1 MNKVSFYL
9 KTQLPFMMPCY
20 HQNGR
25 KQWFLRTVGTS
36 NRYNVCYVIL
46 LTQLILSI
54 TRGYAIGE
62 FAYFIIHIRCVIS
75 SHILHKQ
82 DSIMQ
87 NFGCFM
93 RQRII
98 FLCLHVWFD

>member
-20 HQNGR
+20 HRNGR
-25 KQWFLRTVGTS
+25 KQWFLRNVGTS

-46 LTQLILSI
+46 LTQLILSV

-62 FAYFIIHIRCVIS
+62 FAYFITKKVLCKTLVVFIRNG
-75 SHILHKQ
+75 K
-82 DSIMQ
+82 
-87 NFGCFM
+87 
-93 RQRII
+93 II
-98 FLCLHVWFD
+98 FFVSRCLDRLILEK